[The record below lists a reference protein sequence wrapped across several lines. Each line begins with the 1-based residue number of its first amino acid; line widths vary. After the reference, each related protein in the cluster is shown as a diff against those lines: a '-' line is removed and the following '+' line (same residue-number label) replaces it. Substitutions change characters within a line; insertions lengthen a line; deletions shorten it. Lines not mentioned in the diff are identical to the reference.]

1 MTRDVN
7 IIFSFHILNT
17 KYINIFGG
25 DISYNQEIA
34 NLKAYSIVPRY
45 EKLITWALIM

>member
-17 KYINIFGG
+17 KHINIFGG

-34 NLKAYSIVPRY
+34 NLKAYSIVPDM
-45 EKLITWALIM
+45 KNLLPGH